1 MSDLDAVAR
10 HYRGFA
16 VATRGQ
22 SACLETWSRGVAD
35 DPAVLAWIADL
46 PRGKQQPNLVFASAR
61 WHGVPAPGPYAGL
74 RHALHEQ
81 QGVLPTVTAT
91 ATERP
96 DDWLSFVLG
105 VDGRAVALTH
115 QHGAGIRWL

>member
-1 MSDLDAVAR
+1 MVVFHSAVALYLHR
-10 HYRGFA
+10 AQRQRFVELMLGL
-16 VATRGQ
+16 VG
-22 SACLETWSRGVAD
+22 SGACHWVS
-35 DPAVLAWIADL
+35 
-46 PRGKQQPNLVFASAR
+46 N
-61 WHGVPAPGPYAGL
+61 
-74 RHALHEQ
+74 EQ
-81 QGVLPTVTAT
+81 QDILPTVTAT